1 MVIAAGDIEERVEIL
16 TVYIGIAHA
25 LFGSLGNLNGF
36 MAIMEGLEAT
46 QVKNNLMWSQWPSLG
61 SFKSGSK
68 EYKSWQSCDHC

>member
-25 LFGSLGNLNGF
+25 LFGSLSNLNGF

-46 QVKNNLMWSQWPSLG
+46 QVK
-61 SFKSGSK
+61 K
-68 EYKSWQSCDHC
+68 

>member
-46 QVKNNLMWSQWPSLG
+46 QVQKKFDVIVMVFFRKL
-61 SFKSGSK
+61 
-68 EYKSWQSCDHC
+68 

>member
-46 QVKNNLMWSQWPSLG
+46 QVK
-61 SFKSGSK
+61 K
-68 EYKSWQSCDHC
+68 